1 MADSVTAVDYLE
13 HQLELEREAREI
25 MPYEPDCCTYPK
37 LLRQLVFACLTC
49 QRQNG
54 TDVAVCYL
62 CLIQCHSTH
71 DIVELFSKRN
81 IACDCGTTR
90 MKNGAGCKLR
100 ARSSVIPEPEKG
112 LRLRTGSSSLMEPL
126 RTSDLD
132 LKAEDIP
139 VLDNRYNQ
147 NYKGRFCLCKVLY
160 NPLVETK
167 TMHQCYLGDVCGE
180 DWFHQDCIM
189 GFGPEMPK
197 KQESSGLGNKL
208 DLLLPPGADAL
219 DDVKGKTS
227 AEATDEDDTVP
238 HFPALDS
245 FAEFVCWRCVDIH
258 RDAFEEL
265 LQKAENVGFKLPRFE
280 KTTNAEEWK
289 IHSEAFADG
298 APPLKKSSN
307 GSIPFSVM
315 LRPDFKEILTGLT
328 LGKDSASAK
337 FLTEFPFLAGED
349 LTYELPAD
357 EDTESVSSNASLFE
371 LGANALLSL
380 PGPQAIEG
388 LHAYGKLKDKL
399 KDFLKPFVDQKK
411 VVTEEEVRQ
420 FFGNME
426 KK

>member
-13 HQLELEREAREI
+13 HQLALEREAREI
-25 MPYEPDCCTYPK
+25 MPYEPDACTYPK
-37 LLRQLVFACLTC
+37 ILRQLVFACLTC

-71 DIVELFSKRN
+71 DLVELFSKRN

-90 MKNGAGCKLR
+90 MQKGAGCKLR
-100 ARSSVIPEPEKG
+100 AHSTTNPEPRP
-112 LRLRTGSSSLMEPL
+112 RLRTGSSSLMEPL
-126 RTSDLD
+126 RSSELD
-132 LKAEDIP
+132 LKADDIP
-139 VLDNRYNQ
+139 VLDNTYNQ
-147 NYKGRFCLCKVLY
+147 NYKGLFCLCNVLY
-160 NPLVETK
+160 NPLVETR

-197 KQESSGLGNKL
+197 KHESGLENKL

-219 DDVKGKTS
+219 TEANENPSES
-227 AEATDEDDTVP
+227 AEDETVTF
-238 HFPALDS
+238 FPELNS
-245 FAEFVCWRCVDIH
+245 FSEFVCWKCVTSH
-258 RDAFEEL
+258 KDAFEEL
-265 LQKAENVGFKLPRFE
+265 LRKTEKIGFKLPRFE
-280 KTTNAEEWK
+280 NTTSAEEWK
-289 IHSEAFADG
+289 SHADAFSDC

-307 GSIPFSVM
+307 TSIPFSVM
-315 LRPDFKEILTGLT
+315 FRPDFKAILAQLT
-328 LGKDSASAK
+328 LDEETAAAR
-337 FLTEFPFLAGED
+337 LLRDYPFLAGED
-349 LTYELPAD
+349 PTYEPE
-357 EDTESVSSNASLFE
+357 EDTESVSSNTSLFE

-399 KDFLKPFVDQKK
+399 KGFLQNFVDQKK
-411 VVTEEEVRQ
+411 VVTEEEVRE

-426 KK
+426 KE

>member
-1 MADSVTAVDYLE
+1 MSDSVTAVDYLE
-13 HQLELEREAREI
+13 HQLELEREAREL

-49 QRQNG
+49 QRQSG
-54 TDVAVCYL
+54 SDVAVCYL

-81 IACDCGTTR
+81 VACDCGTTR
-90 MKNGAGCKLR
+90 MKNGSECKLR
-100 ARSSVIPEPEKG
+100 ARGSEMADAQKG
-112 LRLRTGSSSLMEPL
+112 FRLRTGLSSLMEPL
-126 RTSDLD
+126 RTSVLE

-147 NYKGRFCLCKVLY
+147 NYRGRFCLCKVLY

-197 KQESSGLGNKL
+197 KLVTSDLANKL
-208 DLLLPPGADAL
+208 DLLPPPGTDALADAKSESL
-219 DDVKGKTS
+219 VDQPDD
-227 AEATDEDDTVP
+227 DDIVP
-238 HFPALDS
+238 HFPELSS
-245 FAEFVCWRCVDIH
+245 FSEFICWKCVSSH
-258 RDAFEEL
+258 KEAFEQL
-265 LQKAENVGFKLPRFE
+265 LQQAENVGFKLPRFE
-280 KTTNAEEWK
+280 RATSADEWK
-289 IHSEAFADG
+289 AHYDAFTDG
-298 APPLKKSSN
+298 APPLKKSSS
-307 GSIPFSVM
+307 GTIPFSIM
-315 LRPDFKEILTGLT
+315 LRSDFKEILTGLT
-328 LGKDSASAK
+328 PDKESASARLLK
-337 FLTEFPFLAGED
+337 EFPFFAGED
-349 LTYELPAD
+349 PTYEPPAD

-371 LGANALLSL
+371 LGANALLTL

-399 KDFLKPFVDQKK
+399 KGFLKTFVDQKK
-411 VVTEEEVRQ
+411 VVTEEEVRE

-426 KK
+426 KE